1 MYLSRLLKFPT
12 YFTHWPFPLL
22 RHILATVCASLHV
35 EKGYRC
41 LNLSDKFISYRANQH
56 NCYGLISSCLIS
68 IGKPKTTATTPD
80 FILRIIFRAQIPFKL
95 FHEFLDNFCGG
106 NCRGSVIQIA
116 VFKDGDFV
124 VSHFF
129 LLEGSKILNQS
140 DTLVLIIYW
149 ITKYI
154 AESCF

>member
-12 YFTHWPFPLL
+12 HFTHWPVPLL

-35 EKGYRC
+35 EKGHSC

-56 NCYGLISSCLIS
+56 NCYGLISSRLIS
-68 IGKPKTTATTPD
+68 VRKPKTALAEPN

-106 NCRGSVIQIA
+106 NCRGSVIQI
-116 VFKDGDFV
+116 K
-124 VSHFF
+124 FF
-129 LLEGSKILNQS
+129 LKVVKCTRGFWSR
-140 DTLVLIIYW
+140 VH
-149 ITKYI
+149 
-154 AESCF
+154 